1 MTPLFIIR
9 QLIHPAHFTKM
20 SAIKRPVS
28 NISAFKDILSRAR
41 NPLIITGAGISA
53 ESGVPTFRGT
63 GGFWRNYNAQELA
76 TLDAFYDDPGL
87 VWEFYHYRRE
97 LVRQTEPNLGHTTL
111 ATAEKL
117 YRQDHRSFTI
127 ITQNVDG
134 LHLRAGSENVIEL
147 HGNLYK
153 TRCTQCG
160 TIRENHDS
168 PICPALA
175 GRGAPVFDPKLHPRI
190 PEKNLPHCTE
200 LNKKGVVCSGLLRP
214 HIVWFGE
221 SLDADVLRQVRIAMT
236 SADVCLVVGTS
247 AVVYPAAGFA
257 PELASRGVP
266 VAEVNIE
273 ETSNTNSL
281 GYFFR
286 GKSGEVLPQLFD
298 SLELE

>member
-1 MTPLFIIR
+1 MIALRRF
-9 QLIHPAHFTKM
+9 
-20 SAIKRPVS
+20 SS
-28 NISAFKDILSRAR
+28 NTSAFKDTLSKAR

-53 ESGVPTFRGT
+53 ESGVPTFRGA
-63 GGFWRNYNAQELA
+63 GGFWRNYVAQDLA
-76 TLDAFYDDPGL
+76 TVDAFYTDPGL

-97 LVRQTEPNLGHTTL
+97 LVRQTVPNAGHKTL
-111 ATAEKL
+111 AAAEKL
-117 YRQDHRSFTI
+117 YCRDHRSFTI

-134 LHLRAGSENVIEL
+134 LHLRAGSDNVIEL

-153 TRCTQCG
+153 TRCTRCG
-160 TIRENHDS
+160 AVRENHES

-175 GRGAPVFDPKLHPRI
+175 GRGAPVFDPKLHPPI
-190 PEKNLPHCTE
+190 PEKHLPHCMEPT
-200 LNKKGVVCSGLLRP
+200 KKGIVCGGLLRP

-221 SLDADVLRQVRIAMT
+221 NLDPYVLRRVRIAMT

-257 PELASRGVP
+257 PELAARGVP

-273 ETSNTNSL
+273 ETSNTDAL

-286 GKSGEVLPQLFD
+286 GKSGDVLPQLFD
-298 SLELE
+298 SLELK